1 MTSHEKALVATVL
14 GCLMFLSAGCS
25 SSTLVDEWSD
35 PSYHEPPLKKILV
48 MDISTDLAKRRIWED
63 AFSGELSQFGV
74 HAMSSYRIFPG
85 ALPDTGRVIEAIQEN
100 AFDGVLVTRLLLPD
114 TSSDYVEGSV
124 TTLHKRRFN
133 LRTGYYT
140 YYEQYVQHPA
150 YLDSQIT
157 KRRSIDL
164 WVTGNEGTMI
174 WSATSNTPE
183 MRTLDA
189 VRNAVAE
196 LVVPELARL
205 GIINSRR

>member
-1 MTSHEKALVATVL
+1 MKLHEKTVVAMVL
-14 GCLMFLSAGCS
+14 GCLMFLSGGCS
-25 SSTLVDEWSD
+25 SSILVDEWND

-48 MDISTDLAKRRIWED
+48 MDISTNLEKRQIWED

-74 HAMSSYRIFPG
+74 HAVSSYRIFPG
-85 ALPDTGRVIEAIQEN
+85 ALPDTSRVIEAIREN
-100 AFDGVLVTRLLLPD
+100 AFDGVLVTRLLIPD
-114 TSSDYVEGSV
+114 TSSDYVEGSI

-140 YYEQYVQHPA
+140 YYKQYVQHPA
-150 YLDSQIT
+150 YLDSQVT

-164 WVTGNEGTMI
+164 WVTGNEGRMI

-183 MRTLDA
+183 MNTLDA

-205 GIINSRR
+205 GIVNSRR

>member
-1 MTSHEKALVATVL
+1 MRLQEKTVVAIMV
-14 GCLMFLSAGCS
+14 GCLMFLSGGCS
-25 SSTLVDEWSD
+25 SSILVDEWRD
-35 PSYHEPPLKKILV
+35 PSYNEPPLKKILV
-48 MDISTDLAKRRIWED
+48 IDISTDLAKRQIWED
-63 AFSGELSQFGV
+63 AFSVELSQFGV
-74 HAMSSYRIFPG
+74 HAVSSYHIFPG
-85 ALPDTGRVIEAIQEN
+85 VLPDTSRIVEAIQEN

-124 TTLHKRRFN
+124 TTLHKRRLN

-150 YLDSQIT
+150 HLDSQIT

-164 WVTGNEGTMI
+164 WVTGNEGRMI
-174 WSATSNTPE
+174 WNATSNTPE

-196 LVVPELARL
+196 LVVPELARV